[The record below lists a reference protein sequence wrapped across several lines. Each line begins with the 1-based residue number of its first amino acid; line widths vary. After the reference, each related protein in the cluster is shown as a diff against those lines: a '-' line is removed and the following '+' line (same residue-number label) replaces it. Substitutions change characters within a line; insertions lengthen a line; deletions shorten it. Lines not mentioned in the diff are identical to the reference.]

1 MPRVSYVDGRFSRH
15 DLAVV
20 HVEDRGY
27 QFADAVYEV
36 IAFSDGR
43 PVDGERHFDR
53 LERSLRALRMEMP
66 FSRRHFALKMAELAR
81 RNRIADGSL
90 YLQVSRGA
98 APRDHRLPERAR
110 PVVAMTIRP
119 FRPPPPGLVEKG
131 VAVVTV
137 PDLRWRRPDIKS
149 VGLLPNVLA
158 KDEAVR
164 AGAYEAWLRDES
176 GAVTEGSSTNAWIVG
191 NGGGLVTRPAD
202 GSILNGVTRLALL
215 EVAAGLGMAVE
226 ERPFTVAEAQ
236 AAEEA
241 FLTSTT
247 ALLVPVVRVD
257 GRDVGDGRPGPRT
270 RALLA
275 AYRGRF
281 AGAAA

>member
-1 MPRVSYVDGRFSRH
+1 MPRVSYVDGRFARH

-53 LERSLRALRMEMP
+53 LERSLRELRMEMP
-66 FSRRHFALKMAELAR
+66 FSRRHFTLKMAELAR

-119 FRPPPPGLVEKG
+119 FRPPPPGLVENG

-191 NGGGLVTRPAD
+191 RRGGLVTRPAD

>member
-1 MPRVSYVDGRFSRH
+1 MPRVSYVDGRFARH

-53 LERSLRALRMEMP
+53 LERSLRELRMEMP

-119 FRPPPPGLVEKG
+119 FRPPPPGLVENG

-191 NGGGLVTRPAD
+191 RRGGLVTRPAD